1 MAILVYIENT
11 DGTLKKSAFEAASY
25 AKAIADQLGDSVT
38 ALSIGNVDK
47 SELEKLG
54 KYGVSKVLDAN
65 QDKLQ
70 SFVNKAYA
78 SIIASAAKQEGSKVV
93 VLSNSFSGK
102 GLGPRVAAKLDAGFA
117 DGAINL
123 PTFNG
128 DSMEIKKTA
137 FSNKAFA
144 TEVINSAVK
153 VIAVNPNAFEVKE
166 VGGSAE
172 VVDFTP
178 DLQDQD
184 FNVMVKEI
192 VRATDKVSL
201 PEAEIV
207 VSAGRGLKGPE
218 NWGMVEEL
226 ADVLG
231 AATACSKPVSD
242 AGWRPHSEHVGQ
254 TGIVVSPN
262 LYIAIG
268 ISGAIQHL
276 AGVSSSKTIVV
287 INKDPEAP
295 FFKVADYGIVGDAF
309 DIVPK
314 LTALPRSLRS
324 RAAQCHNPST
334 PSPSPTGRPG
344 TGACG
349 PRLSFP
355 SSSTSASSASTAP
368 SSSASCSSS
377 CPVGG
382 SSTSAPSTG
391 QRTALAGCSSP
402 SPCYARPHRS
412 LSRPTRRP
420 SSPASW
426 AQTAQS
432 TSPRASS

>member
-47 SELEKLG
+47 SELEQLG

-65 QDKLQ
+65 QDKLK

-128 DSMEIKKTA
+128 DSMDIKKTA

-153 VIAVNPNAFEVKE
+153 VIAVNPNAFEVNE

-314 LTALPRSLRS
+314 LTEAIKKIK
-324 RAAQCHNPST
+324 NN
-334 PSPSPTGRPG
+334 
-344 TGACG
+344 
-349 PRLSFP
+349 
-355 SSSTSASSASTAP
+355 
-368 SSSASCSSS
+368 
-377 CPVGG
+377 
-382 SSTSAPSTG
+382 
-391 QRTALAGCSSP
+391 
-402 SPCYARPHRS
+402 
-412 LSRPTRRP
+412 
-420 SSPASW
+420 
-426 AQTAQS
+426 
-432 TSPRASS
+432 